1 MNSRTT
7 ALKTDLQGSTV
18 GRDLPA
24 KLSKIGLRAT
34 AGQLDDFIARA
45 TKQRLSPRALL
56 EQIAHA
62 ETTDRAQ
69 RNLQRL
75 LRQARIGRFKPMA
88 DFDWNWPK
96 KIDRELIERAL
107 TLDFINEGRN
117 LILLGANG
125 LGKTMIAKNIAH
137 SAVMAGHSV
146 LFRTASEL
154 LADLQ
159 CDSPQLRRRKF
170 SYYARPRLFCI
181 DEVGYLSYDPSSA
194 DLLYEVI
201 NRRYERASLL
211 ITTNRAFKDW
221 NDVFPNATCIATLLD
236 RLTHHADITVI
247 EGQSFRVRESE
258 LESVARRKKG
268 HTKDKNS
275 K

>member
-1 MNSRTT
+1 M
-7 ALKTDLQGSTV
+7 
-18 GRDLPA
+18 
-24 KLSKIGLRAT
+24 
-34 AGQLDDFIARA
+34 
-45 TKQRLSPRALL
+45 
-56 EQIAHA
+56 
-62 ETTDRAQ
+62 
-69 RNLQRL
+69 
-75 LRQARIGRFKPMA
+75 
-88 DFDWNWPK
+88 
-96 KIDRELIERAL
+96 
-107 TLDFINEGRN
+107 
-117 LILLGANG
+117 
-125 LGKTMIAKNIAH
+125 
-137 SAVMAGHSV
+137 
-146 LFRTASEL
+146 

-181 DEVGYLSYDPSSA
+181 DEVGYLSYDSSSA

-201 NRRYERASLL
+201 NRRYERSSLL

-268 HTKDKNS
+268 HKNE
-275 K
+275 KNFK